1 MIAHNTTQ
9 PRLNRFQCLC
19 TALKLF
25 ARVKTATPPPSPVC
39 VKLRI
44 NHKGNIS
51 RVAVLHALRRLGHD
65 AHFFDGDDGPLLVV
79 RGRK

>member
-1 MIAHNTTQ
+1 MWTLRGLIDRANSTKAEINGKWV
-9 PRLNRFQCLC
+9 P
-19 TALKLF
+19 
-25 ARVKTATPPPSPVC
+25 ARPSPVC

-65 AHFFDGDDGPLLVV
+65 AHFFDGPDGPLLVV
-79 RGRK
+79 SGRE